1 MLSRVI
7 FELCT
12 AVDKIGQGIE
22 ISQYPFILGRNALG
36 LGPEAGVSRNH
47 AEINFDQRTMKFY
60 ITDTQ
65 STNGV
70 MIDGSPIPPNQPHEL
85 RPGSKIGLG
94 QLVVVRFDV

>member
-1 MLSRVI
+1 MASRVV

-12 AVDKIGQGIE
+12 AVDRIGQSVE
-22 ISQYPFILGRNALG
+22 ISQYPFILGRTALG

-47 AEINFDQRTMKFY
+47 AEINFDQRLMKFT

-70 MIDGSPIPPNQPHEL
+70 MIDGTPIPPNQAHEL
-85 RPGSKIGLG
+85 RPGSRIGLG
-94 QLVVVRFDV
+94 QLVVMRFEV

>member
-1 MLSRVI
+1 MPARVI

-12 AVDKIGQGIE
+12 AVEKIGQSVE
-22 ISQYPFILGRNALG
+22 ISQYPFILGRTALG

-47 AEINFDQRTMKFY
+47 AEINFDQRTMRFT

-70 MIDGSPIPPNQPHEL
+70 TIDGTPIPPNQARDL
-85 RPGSKIGLG
+85 RPGSTVGLG
-94 QLVVVRFDV
+94 QLVIMRFEV